1 MRMTVHPRLT
11 GRPDLWAIP
20 TILLCMD
27 EFRPMTDVLALLMDP
42 HAWASLLTLTAL
54 EIVLGIDNLVFIAIL
69 TTRLPE
75 ARQSV
80 ARRVGLGLALGTR
93 LGLLA
98 TIAWIMH
105 LTAPVLTLFG
115 RDFSW
120 RDLIL
125 IGGGLFL
132 VYKGTIEIHH
142 RTEGGPDEKG
152 PPKRHAGF
160 TGTIAQII
168 VIDIVFS
175 LDSVI
180 TAVGMAGELSIMMT
194 AVVIA
199 VLVMMLSADPLSAFI
214 TRHPTVKMLALAFLL
229 LIGMTLMADGFGM
242 HVPKGYIYAAM
253 AFSAAV
259 ETLNLATGRRRVR

>member
-1 MRMTVHPRLT
+1 MNE
-11 GRPDLWAIP
+11 
-20 TILLCMD
+20 IL
-27 EFRPMTDVLALLMDP
+27 PLLSDP
-42 HAWASLLTLTAL
+42 NAWASLLTLTVM

-69 TTRLPE
+69 AGRLPTHQQ
-75 ARQSV
+75 AS
-80 ARRVGLGLALGTR
+80 ARRIGLGLALITR

-105 LTAPVLTLFG
+105 LVYPVFTLLG
-115 RDFSW
+115 QDFSW

-132 VYKGTIEIHH
+132 VYKGTVEIHH
-142 RTEGGPDEKG
+142 RTEEEGTGEPAA
-152 PPKRHAGF
+152 RYAGF
-160 TGTIAQII
+160 SGTVAQII

-180 TAVGMAGELSIMMT
+180 TAVGMAQHLPIMMA

-199 VLVMMLSADPLSAFI
+199 VIVMLIASGPLSRFI
-214 TRHPTVKMLALAFLL
+214 GRHPTVKMLALAFLL
-229 LIGMTLMADGFGM
+229 LIGMTLIADGFGV

-253 AFSAAV
+253 AFSALV
-259 ETLNLATGRRRVR
+259 ETLNLVTGRRRKA